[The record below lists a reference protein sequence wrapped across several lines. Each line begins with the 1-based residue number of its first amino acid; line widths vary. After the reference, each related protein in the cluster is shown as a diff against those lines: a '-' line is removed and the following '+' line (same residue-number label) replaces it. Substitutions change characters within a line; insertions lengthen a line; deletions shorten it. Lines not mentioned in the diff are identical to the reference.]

1 MVRSPAAA
9 TNALREALT
18 GATLRAVIG
27 VRDAGEAFLARVG
40 NIDGGPV
47 TDTDGS
53 NDVWVHATDEL
64 TGQAYLARLFL
75 PGNVLFALPQ
85 DGDTC
90 VVIKPRDANGPGM
103 SYLLHG
109 DGGDTQR
116 FPSWIASK
124 IGLYVRKILRLES
137 ATDDVEVECPSGHA
151 IKLGAA
157 ATRGVARMSDTV
169 DRNFTLATWMTA
181 VEAQL
186 TAAGHPVPTPFAG
199 ETIGAISSASTKAK
213 AE

>member
-124 IGLYVRKILRLES
+124 IGLYVPRRRRH
-137 ATDDVEVECPSGHA
+137 TRR
-151 IKLGAA
+151 GADE
-157 ATRGVARMSDTV
+157 RYR
-169 DRNFTLATWMTA
+169 RPELY
-181 VEAQL
+181 
-186 TAAGHPVPTPFAG
+186 AGHMDDRGRGTADGGRTPGTDAVRR
-199 ETIGAISSASTKAK
+199 
-213 AE
+213 